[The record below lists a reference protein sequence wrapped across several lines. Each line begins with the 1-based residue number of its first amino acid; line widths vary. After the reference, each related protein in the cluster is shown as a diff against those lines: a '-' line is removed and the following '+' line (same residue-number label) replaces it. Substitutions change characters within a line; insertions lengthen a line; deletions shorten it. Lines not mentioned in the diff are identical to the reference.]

1 MKCFILPLIL
11 VVFLF
16 SCGKKETFKPRN
28 FLKVEIEI
36 LLKDSL
42 LSIRAIDIMND
53 NSLAFAANNG
63 VFGLFNNQTQSW
75 KTSIQKHDTLD
86 LHFRSAA
93 HTETDFF
100 ILSIDNPALL

>member
-53 NSLAFAANNG
+53 NSLAFCC
-63 VFGLFNNQTQSW
+63 
-75 KTSIQKHDTLD
+75 K
-86 LHFRSAA
+86 
-93 HTETDFF
+93 
-100 ILSIDNPALL
+100 